1 MSIVEQVGTPV
12 GGRTPLRVAVGLG
25 AACIGLAVWNPGDHG
40 VALCPTKAVTG
51 LDCPFCGGLRAVASL
66 GRGDVVRAM
75 DHNLLVVLAV
85 PLAVVWW
92 VVWWRADRRGEPAPR
107 LRLPRAAWVAIVGV
121 LAVFTVVRNLP
132 VGGVPHWLNS
142 ATS

>member
-1 MSIVEQVGTPV
+1 MSIVGELATPV

-25 AACIGLAVWNPGDHG
+25 AACVGLAVWNPGDHG
-40 VALCPTKAVTG
+40 VPLCPTKAITG

-66 GRGDVVRAM
+66 GRGDVLRAM

-85 PLAVVWW
+85 PLAVAWW
-92 VVWWRADRRGEPAPR
+92 VAWWRADRRGEPAPR
-107 LRLPRAAWVAIVGV
+107 VNLPRWAWATVVAV
-121 LAVFTVVRNLP
+121 LVVFTVVRNLP

-142 ATS
+142 AAS